1 MIELW
6 IALVGL
12 LSVFVGGIL
21 GIISSNFETFKHMMP
36 KKWRRET
43 DFGQVVSTKLHL
55 DTLARLLQNRANV
68 NKAVLVHVSNGGT
81 VLKPEG
87 LFYGTIINPTEFT
100 HTFNKQAL
108 DNEYIQMVQDI
119 YQEGKTQRSVKE
131 LNPDGLLRPLLVTQR
146 VGETHCF
153 HVKEIHNK
161 NNFCYIFLAVDVH
174 MGATLNDED
183 FDAIR
188 NVISQ
193 IQNIL

>member
-1 MIELW
+1 MIDLW

-21 GIISSNFETFKHMMP
+21 GIISSNFESFKYMVP
-36 KKWRRET
+36 KKWRKET

-68 NKAVLVHVSNGGT
+68 NKAVLIHVSNGGT

-153 HVKEIHNK
+153 HVKEIHNQ

>member
-21 GIISSNFETFKHMMP
+21 GIISSNFEAFEYMVP
-36 KKWRRET
+36 KKWRKET

-55 DTLARLLQNRANV
+55 DTLARLLQNRANI
-68 NKAVLVHVSNGGT
+68 NKAVLIHVSNGGT

-119 YQEGKTQRSVKE
+119 YQEGKTIRNVKG
-131 LNPDGLLRPLLVTQR
+131 LKPDGLLRPLLITQK
-146 VGETHCF
+146 VSETHCY

-183 FDAIR
+183 NDAIR

>member
-6 IALVGL
+6 IAIIGL

-21 GIISSNFETFKHMMP
+21 GVVSSNFDAFKYMLPKRWRKETN
-36 KKWRRET
+36 
-43 DFGQVVSTKLHL
+43 FGQVVSTKLHL
-55 DTLARLLQNRANV
+55 DTLARLLQNRANI
-68 NKAVLVHVSNGGT
+68 NKAVLIHVSNGGT

-119 YQEGKTQRSVKE
+119 YQEGKTIRNVRE
-131 LNPDGLLRPLLVTQR
+131 LKTDGLLRPLLITQK
-146 VGETHCF
+146 VSETHCY

-183 FDAIR
+183 NDAIR

>member
-21 GIISSNFETFKHMMP
+21 GIISSNFETFKHMVP
-36 KKWRRET
+36 KKWRTET

-68 NKAVLVHVSNGGT
+68 NKAVLIHVSNGGT

-174 MGATLNDED
+174 MGAQLNDED

>member
-21 GIISSNFETFKHMMP
+21 GIISSNFETFKHMFP
-36 KKWRRET
+36 KKWRKET
-43 DFGQVVSTKLHL
+43 DFRQVVSTKLHL
-55 DTLARLLQNRANV
+55 DTLARLLQNRANI
-68 NKAVLVHVSNGGT
+68 NKAVLVHISNGGT

-119 YQEGKTQRSVKE
+119 YQDGKAIRRIQD
-131 LNPDGLLRPLLVTQR
+131 LNKNGLLRPLLITQK
-146 VGETHCF
+146 VSETHCF

-161 NNFCYIFLAVDVH
+161 NNFCYIFLAVDVN

-183 FDAIR
+183 LDVVR

>member
-1 MIELW
+1 MIDLW

-21 GIISSNFETFKHMMP
+21 GIISSNFETFKHMVP

>member
-6 IALVGL
+6 IAIIGL

-21 GIISSNFETFKHMMP
+21 GVVSSNFDAFKYMLPKRWRKETN
-36 KKWRRET
+36 
-43 DFGQVVSTKLHL
+43 FGQVVSTKLHL
-55 DTLARLLQNRANV
+55 DTLARLLQNRANI
-68 NKAVLVHVSNGGT
+68 NKAVLIHVSNGGT

-119 YQEGKTQRSVKE
+119 YQEGKTIRNVRDLK
-131 LNPDGLLRPLLVTQR
+131 PDGLLRPLLITQK
-146 VGETHCF
+146 VSETHCY

-183 FDAIR
+183 NDAIR

>member
-1 MIELW
+1 MIDLW

-21 GIISSNFETFKHMMP
+21 GVISSNFEAFKYMVP
-36 KKWRRET
+36 KKWRKET

-55 DTLARLLQNRANV
+55 DTLARLLQNRANI
-68 NKAVLVHVSNGGT
+68 NKAVLIHVSNGGT

-119 YQEGKTQRSVKE
+119 YQEGKTIRNVRDLK
-131 LNPDGLLRPLLVTQR
+131 PDGLLRPLLITQK
-146 VGETHCF
+146 VSETHCY

-161 NNFCYIFLAVDVH
+161 NNFCYIFLAVDVN

-183 FDAIR
+183 NDAIR

>member
-1 MIELW
+1 MIDLW

-21 GIISSNFETFKHMMP
+21 GVISSNFEAFRYMIP
-36 KKWRRET
+36 KKWRKET

-55 DTLARLLQNRANV
+55 DTLARLLQNRANI
-68 NKAVLVHVSNGGT
+68 NKAVLIHVSNGGT

-119 YQEGKTQRSVKE
+119 YQEGKTIRNVRDLK
-131 LNPDGLLRPLLVTQR
+131 PDGLLRPLLITQK
-146 VGETHCF
+146 VSETHCY

-183 FDAIR
+183 NDAIR